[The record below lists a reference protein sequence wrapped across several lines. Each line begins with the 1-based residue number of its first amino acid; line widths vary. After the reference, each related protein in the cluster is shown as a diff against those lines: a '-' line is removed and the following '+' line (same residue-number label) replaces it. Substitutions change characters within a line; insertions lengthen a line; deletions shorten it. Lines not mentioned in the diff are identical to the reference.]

1 MTTIPVI
8 SLLTKVFQFNL
19 ELLDPPKSWIS
30 LKSRFDV
37 ENGTRNN
44 KLNHKSMLIDLPN
57 TFLFILVLT
66 AKICKMIMR

>member
-1 MTTIPVI
+1 M
-8 SLLTKVFQFNL
+8 LTKVSKLIL

-44 KLNHKSMLIDLPN
+44 KLNPKSMLIDLQN

-66 AKICKMIMR
+66 AKTYKMILR